1 MKPEK
6 VSGFCNNCK
15 EMKVVYDWDT
25 EKYWCRNCNKV
36 KVYDFTVMC
45 KEDIE

>member
-6 VSGFCNNCK
+6 VSGFCDNCK
-15 EMKVVYDWDT
+15 EMSVVYDWIT

-36 KVYDFTVMC
+36 RNNDFTT
-45 KEDIE
+45 ITR